1 MMSIITSAIHET
13 VTIDISDSQY
23 YNYHDVSDSKDN
35 YNYSKVSGF
44 L

>member
-23 YNYHDVSDSKDN
+23 YRDVNDSKDN
-35 YNYSKVSGF
+35 
-44 L
+44 